1 MQIDLH
7 VIMYVRIR
15 AQNCSCDYDQIQKI
29 RSRLQRR
36 LHLQHGSRGFID
48 QDFLLI
54 TSKQEASKTKAS
66 MDIRM
71 HRIRV
76 YAGERH
82 AHARKQGATVLCTE
96 PCNQGSIYVVYR
108 VMH

>member
-7 VIMYVRIR
+7 VIMYVRIH
-15 AQNCSCDYDQIQKI
+15 AQNCSNDYDQIQMI

-66 MDIRM
+66 MDICM

-82 AHARKQGATVLCTE
+82 AHARKQGATVLCIE

-108 VMH
+108 FMH